1 MEKFSERTSMIFGEE
16 NIEKLSKSTVT
27 IFGIGGVGS
36 FVAESLVRTGVGKF
50 ILVDFDVIALSN
62 INRQI
67 HSNVETIGKY
77 KVEEMAKR
85 MKLINPNIEVIPL
98 KEKYTSENS
107 EMFFN
112 YDTNYIIDC
121 IDMVSSKIDLIVKA
135 KEKNIPIIS
144 AMGAGNKIEPTKLQI
159 GDIYETEMCP
169 LARVMRRELKRRNV
183 KNLKVVYSKEKTIEL
198 KKKVINPESN
208 KVTPGSVIYLPAVA
222 GMIMASEVVNDILK

>member
-107 EMFFN
+107 EIFFK
-112 YDTNYIIDC
+112 YDTNYLIDC

-183 KNLKVVYSKEKTIEL
+183 KNLKVVYSKEKAIEL

>member
-183 KNLKVVYSKEKTIEL
+183 KNLKVVYSKEKAIEL